1 MLKTIAVD
9 DEPLALLILENYCHK
24 NAEVELVKTFTN
36 LKDAAKYLRQFPVDF
51 LLLDIQISRTNGMEF
66 YKNLEDKIPVIFTTA
81 FSEYAVDGFNV
92 SAVDYL
98 LKPFDYERF
107 SEAVQKVKKMYQE
120 AGNEEQSFLS
130 IRADYKLHKI
140 AFQDIIYIEG
150 LDDYVKINLI
160 DQTKIVAK
168 ISMKS
173 LLEKLPS
180 NLFVRTHRSYIVQIN
195 RVNSVQNKTLF
206 LDEIEIP
213 IGETYKNQVMQYF
226 KF

>member
-120 AGNEEQSFLS
+120 VGNEEQSFLS

-180 NLFVRTHRSYIVQIN
+180 HLFVRTHRSYIVQIN

-213 IGETYKNQVMQYF
+213 IGDTYKNQVMQYF